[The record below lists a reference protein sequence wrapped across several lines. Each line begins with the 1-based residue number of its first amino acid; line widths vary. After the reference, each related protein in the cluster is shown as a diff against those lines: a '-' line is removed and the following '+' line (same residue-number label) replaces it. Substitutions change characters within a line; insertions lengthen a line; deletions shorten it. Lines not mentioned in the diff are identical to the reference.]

1 MVFSFAL
8 PDKPYGNHTLESM
21 LHGWLTVMVPFGFV
35 AWVRTHSLSTSVGAF
50 LATPCL
56 AILQGAIGILSYRYK
71 FGDSPLPHSPAHGVV
86 VVNPEDLTMDVQF
99 NQHGHASVGCCCRGG
114 KRWRRGGPLSDQ
126 EQQIV
131 NQAAE
136 GPPLRLLIIGDS
148 LAIGVGTSRSC
159 TPMLPEVIARTLSK
173 DMGGR
178 AVFWTSH
185 GAAGASAGWIV
196 RELERGTH
204 VAKEDLN
211 QPELEPSDSSSE
223 YSSQYDAIPES
234 ISDDGL
240 EEIVL
245 SQTEQVNSQVDWQEW
260 RSKLQRHRKRFDP
273 QILGP
278 YDVCIVL
285 TGSND
290 LKNTFFPF
298 LLHRDE
304 RECYRQA
311 QARGGAYLGELRRV
325 LTALSK
331 RMKMTVQDSIE
342 RVKEHIHSFSSSP
355 VNSADAQIGPLSIK
369 TAVDQ
374 GENDFLHDIP
384 TPSNFTR
391 PLIVL
396 PGNPARALPSFQ
408 LYPLKWLS
416 VPMVA
421 ITDNNKRALAQAHPE
436 NVLFV
441 EAATPEQM
449 MEYEAQQGPLW
460 DQRAKEDTLI
470 ALRDISKSTCQRVER
485 GMMEYYTIKGRKYGH
500 MPLVGEGQDVVTQ
513 TNAPFPR
520 LSERPGRP
528 GSKIF
533 SCDGVHP
540 NDEGY
545 DFWGRHIATAIVQEL
560 KR

>member
-1 MVFSFAL
+1 
-8 PDKPYGNHTLESM
+8 
-21 LHGWLTVMVPFGFV
+21 MVPFGLA
-35 AWVRTHSLSTSVGAF
+35 AWIRTQSISVSVGAF

-56 AILQGAIGILSYRYK
+56 AILQGAIGILSYRYN
-71 FGDSPLPHSPAHGVV
+71 FGDSPQPHSPAHGVV
-86 VVNPEDLTMDVQF
+86 VVNPEDLAKDIQVIKDE
-99 NQHGHASVGCCCRGG
+99 HAHVGCSCRGG
-114 KRWRRGGPLSDQ
+114 KRWRRGGPLSDK
-126 EQQIV
+126 EYQIV
-131 NQAAE
+131 NQAAK
-136 GPPLRLLIIGDS
+136 GPPLRLLVIGDS

-173 DMGGR
+173 EMGGR

-196 RELERGTH
+196 RELERGAH
-204 VAKEDLN
+204 GAKEDPH
-211 QPELEPSDSSSE
+211 QPELDPLDSSSE
-223 YSSQYDAIPES
+223 DSSQSDATLET
-234 ISDDGL
+234 ISDHGL

-245 SQTEQVNSQVDWQEW
+245 PQTDQIDHQVDWQEW
-260 RSKLQRHRKRFDP
+260 RSKLHRHRKRFDP

-290 LKNTFFPF
+290 LKATFFPF

-304 RECYRQA
+304 REFHRQA

-325 LTALSK
+325 LTVLSK

-342 RVKEHIHSFSSSP
+342 RVKEHMQSVSSSP
-355 VNSADAQIGPLSIK
+355 AKSVIAQIGTLSIE
-369 TAVDQ
+369 TADQ
-374 GENDFLHDIP
+374 DENDSLQDIP

-396 PGNPARALPSFQ
+396 PGNPARALPTFQ
-408 LYPLKWLS
+408 VYPLKWLS

-421 ITDNNKRALAQAHPE
+421 ITDNNKRVLAQAHPN

-449 MEYEAQQGPLW
+449 IEYEAQQGPLW

-470 ALRDISKSTCQRVER
+470 ALRDISKYTCQRVER
-485 GMMEYYTIKGRKYGH
+485 DMIEYYSIKGQKYGH
-500 MPLVGEGQDVVTQ
+500 IPLVGEGQDMVTQ
-513 TNAPFPR
+513 TNAPCPR
-520 LSERPGRP
+520 LSDRSGRP

-545 DFWGRHIATAIVQEL
+545 DFWGRHIANAIVQEL